1 MQTLDRSLRHGLRH
15 GESMR
20 VISLGLFEKSHFS
33 EDFKEGKIL
42 RERILSTELV
52 QRLTRGHLLV
62 FKD

>member
-1 MQTLDRSLRHGLRH
+1 MDRSLRH

-20 VISLGLFEKSHFS
+20 VIRSGLFEKSHFS

-42 RERILSTELV
+42 GERILSTELV

>member
-1 MQTLDRSLRHGLRH
+1 
-15 GESMR
+15 MR
-20 VISLGLFEKSHFS
+20 VIRLGLFEKSHFS

-42 RERILSTELV
+42 GERILSTELV